1 MARARAVSRKQSP
14 RQQILKKRGGC
25 IPQTSSACERA
36 PCTPR
41 TVFVKSY
48 KVATGKYAN
57 TNRDK
62 YCRRPRS
69 KNSE

>member
-1 MARARAVSRKQSP
+1 MARAQVVSRKRTP

-36 PCTPR
+36 PCVPR

-48 KVATGKYAN
+48 KVASGKYAN
-57 TNRDK
+57 TNRGQ

-69 KNSE
+69 